1 MEKQEAVCS
10 DRFRKDLGAHT
21 PSSLT
26 VGVSVFG
33 KTLLSAGFSHTKETK
48 TENSTLASK

>member
-26 VGVSVFG
+26 VGGSAFG
-33 KTLLSAGFSHTKETK
+33 KKISDSI
-48 TENSTLASK
+48 